1 MQAAEGSCPVLT
13 LPSSPRMLSVARTF
27 VEAVCL
33 ARQVDRT
40 TIHALVLA
48 TGEAVTNIVRHAH
61 RDRPEAAMQIQCRV
75 RPDTV
80 EITFLDEGEPFDL
93 NKVPHLDPSEMRPGG
108 RGVYLIRILMD
119 EIICLPRGQG
129 GNELR
134 LVKRW
139 PSKGC
144 VRDCG

>member
-1 MQAAEGSCPVLT
+1 MLAADSSCPILT
-13 LPSSPRMLSVARTF
+13 VPSSPRMLSVARTF
-27 VEAVCL
+27 VEAVCQ
-33 ARQVDRT
+33 ARQVDRS

-61 RDRPEAAMQIQCRV
+61 RDRPDASMQILCRV

-80 EITFLDEGEPFDL
+80 EVILLDEGDPFDL
-93 NKVPHLDPSEMRPGG
+93 NQVPYLDPGEMRPGG
-108 RGVYLIRILMD
+108 RGVYLMRVLMD
-119 EIICLPRGQG
+119 EIVCLPRGQG

-139 PSKGC
+139 PSKTC
-144 VRDCG
+144 TRDCG

>member
-1 MQAAEGSCPVLT
+1 MQAAELACPTLT
-13 LPSSPRMLSVARTF
+13 VPSSPRMLSVARVF
-27 VEAVCL
+27 VEAVCQ
-33 ARQVDRT
+33 ARFVDRN

-61 RDRPEAAMQIQCRV
+61 RDRPDASFQIQCRV

-80 EITFLDEGEPFDL
+80 EVTLLDEGDPFDF
-93 NKVPHLDPSEMRPGG
+93 NQVPHLDPSAIRPGG
-108 RGVYLIRILMD
+108 RGVYLMRVLMD
-119 EIICLPRGQG
+119 QIICQPRPEH

-139 PSKGC
+139 PSKAC
-144 VRDCG
+144 ARDCG